1 MQRNL
6 FCSCALRI
14 RRGVIGRR
22 YTNGYLYGYKRTVS
36 LSTFHLRH
44 ANALRSFSTTQK
56 EKDEMNK
63 GNENTILKSA
73 IPTREK
79 SNENQNQSEIL
90 NRLYDIAKPERHL
103 IYASAATLGVTSSIT
118 LLLPYAC
125 GNVLDMAL
133 LEASGGGG
141 DGTSPFTI
149 ALGLFGLTG
158 TAGLGVYAR
167 SLMLNIA
174 GNKIVSR
181 IRRQL
186 FASIISQESAFF
198 DKTKSGD
205 LISRLSNDAQYIKSA
220 VTTEAVSGLRGV
232 VMSVGSTS
240 LLFYTSPTLAVISLL
255 SIPPVFLAARLVG
268 RSLKEK
274 QKIVQE
280 LHGKATNVAEEV
292 FGGFKTVQL
301 FTAEQHE
308 YERYANAINDAH
320 DKEISVGKKKAAFDG
335 IVHVAANGAVLLVL
349 GYGGTLVLANEMTAG
364 DLTGFL
370 MYSLLMAGNLSSL
383 SGTYTEMMKSV
394 AAAGR
399 TFDIIDRSPQIPS
412 SFHANQQKVNE
423 NDSMHQ
429 VEEGMNQLKGPL
441 SISFRD
447 IGFAY
452 PVRKDAPVL
461 GPKFSLSVNAGE
473 NIALVGGSGSG
484 KSTVSLL
491 LARLYDIDEGQINVN
506 GTDIMNLDPAA
517 LRQQIGVVS
526 QEPLLFAG
534 TISDNIRYGRID
546 ASDEDVEAAAR
557 AAHVLSFTDN
567 LPLGL
572 DTQVGHRG
580 TQLSGGQK
588 QRVAIA
594 RVILKDPPI
603 VVLDEATSALDARS
617 EHQINQALKAM
628 TVGRTVISIA
638 HRLSTIKEADRIAV
652 LKDGNIVEIG
662 TFEQLIHAQGVFHKL
677 VAQQITDI

>member
-1 MQRNL
+1 MQRNWL
-6 FCSCALRI
+6 YSCSLRI
-14 RRGVIGRR
+14 PRGGNDRR
-22 YTNGYLYGYKRTVS
+22 YAYEYICAHRNRFKQS
-36 LSTFHLRH
+36 LSTFHLRNAQVH
-44 ANALRSFSTTQK
+44 ANVLYIHASRSFSTTTTTTTTTQQD
-56 EKDEMNK
+56 KDQRHPGTSSEENQIQLLVPKSTVSTATHTNK
-63 GNENTILKSA
+63 N
-73 IPTREK
+73 
-79 SNENQNQSEIL
+79 SNEKQKQQSEIL
-90 NRLYDIAKPERHL
+90 NRLYEIAKPERHL

-220 VTTEAVSGLRGV
+220 VTTEAVSGLRGM
-232 VMSVGSTS
+232 VMSIGSTS

-301 FTAEQHE
+301 FTAEHHE

-399 TFDIIDRSPQIPS
+399 TFDIIDRNPQIPS
-412 SFHANQQKVNE
+412 SFHGSYIEVNE
-423 NDSMHQ
+423 NTLLHQ
-429 VEEGMNQLKGPL
+429 STSHAGEDLDQLKGPL

-447 IGFAY
+447 IEFAY

-461 GPKFSLSVNAGE
+461 GPKFSLNVNAGE

-484 KSTVSLL
+484 KSTVALL
-491 LARLYDIDEGQINVN
+491 LARLYDIDKGRIDVN
-506 GTDIMNLDPAA
+506 DIDIMNLDPAA

-534 TISDNIRYGRID
+534 TIADNIRYGRID
-546 ASDEDVEAAAR
+546 ASDEDIEAAAR

-603 VVLDEATSALDARS
+603 VILDEATSALDARS
-617 EHQINQALKAM
+617 EHQINHALKAM
-628 TVGRTVISIA
+628 TEGRTVISIA
-638 HRLSTIKEADRIAV
+638 HRLSTIK
-652 LKDGNIVEIG
+652 
-662 TFEQLIHAQGVFHKL
+662 
-677 VAQQITDI
+677 